1 MWNIKFC
8 FTVFTPFFKFVS
20 SEASSGFVVEL
31 LKNRIVFLEN
41 ELKPVPKGRIISHVI
56 TFLTLFAPFIS
67 ESCVKIKINLNF
79 ETTQRS
85 VKLKI

>member
-8 FTVFTPFFKFVS
+8 CTIFTPFFKFIC

-31 LKNRIVFLEN
+31 LKKRIVFLES
-41 ELKPVPKGRIISHVI
+41 ELKPVPKCRIISHVI

-67 ESCVKIKINLNF
+67 ESYVKIKINLNF
-79 ETTQRS
+79 ETPQTS
-85 VKLKI
+85 VKVKI